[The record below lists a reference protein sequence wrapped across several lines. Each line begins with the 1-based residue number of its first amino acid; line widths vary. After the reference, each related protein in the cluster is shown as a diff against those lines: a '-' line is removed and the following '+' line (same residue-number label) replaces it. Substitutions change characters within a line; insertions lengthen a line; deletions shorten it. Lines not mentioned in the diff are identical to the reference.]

1 MRLAIFISQDNGK
14 CILYLT
20 EEKSSLFKL
29 MISQDGIP
37 KLLYEPWMFTLKNND
52 SAELIKNLTPNQL
65 IVLLY
70 FFLMPY
76 TPPLLIMKRWFS
88 DVDCAPVVSD
98 YLADLLIKSRISE
111 EYDTD
116 YFFENCSKNL
126 PTQKI
131 LSFNDMNIVYEQT
144 WNFTW
149 NIEAVSESNQLTC
162 IRETY
167 FIIEDHSSLIIGFSN
182 SYTSFLELLSG
193 YNPSLFDTLC
203 SLIPLSSRDI
213 MTLGHALIENI
224 EIEDVLRMIF
234 HKGIEFYGI
243 NQEGLLI
250 NYSNIESIRG
260 RSDLSFRSKMMIISE
275 ITSIIPL
282 FIKLIK

>member
-1 MRLAIFISQDNGK
+1 MKLAISLSEDNGK
-14 CILYLT
+14 CILHLT
-20 EEKSSLFKL
+20 EEKSSFFKL
-29 MISQDGIP
+29 VISHDGIP
-37 KLLYEPWMFTLKNND
+37 ELLDEPWIFLLKIND

-70 FFLMPY
+70 FFLVPY

-88 DVDCAPVVSD
+88 DVDCEPVISD

-116 YFFENCSKNL
+116 CFFENCSKHL

-131 LSFNDMNIVYEQT
+131 LSFNDMNIINKQN
-144 WNFTW
+144 WNFIW
-149 NIEAVSESNQLTC
+149 NIEPDSKSNQLTY
-162 IRETY
+162 IRESH

-193 YNPSLFDTLC
+193 YNPILFDSLC
-203 SLIPLSSRDI
+203 SLVPLQSRDI
-213 MTLGHALIENI
+213 MTLGQTLIEII
-224 EIEDVLRMIF
+224 EIEDVLRKLF
-234 HKGIEFYGI
+234 PKGIEFYGI

-250 NYSNIESIRG
+250 NYSNIESIGG
-260 RSDLSFRSKMMIISE
+260 RSDLSLRSKMMIISE